1 MTRWLLVV
9 GGLYV
14 LLLVYATWYARR
26 TTRSAD
32 DYMLAGSNLG
42 GIVGALTISAT
53 QFSTFTLMGMPD
65 FFRTH
70 GVGAWIFLG
79 VADAAMA
86 FVILWYG
93 YHLRRKATR
102 LGFKG
107 VAGLLCDSYGSRWA
121 GYLYFAGVFLFLT
134 PYVSIQIRGIGIFLN
149 AAYPDTLP
157 IWGWALSIVL
167 TLLVYS
173 ELGGLKAIIF
183 SDALQG
189 IVMLVATWLIAS
201 GCVAY
206 FGSIPELFARVAE
219 TKPALLSTPGPHGLF
234 SFQFLLASFIGLM
247 LMPIT
252 QPQLAMRMVIMK
264 DFDASRRMAVGF
276 GIFSMLVILPAIAT
290 GLYGAMVY
298 PDASTPQFL
307 ARVLLVEQTPIVAAT
322 VAVGLIAAAM
332 STADSQ
338 LFALGAEL
346 RSLLRGEERRVMLY
360 TRSAIGLFA
369 FAAFMLAIVSSDQ
382 LVLVARVSFI
392 GTAILGPLVL
402 SGVFTERPNTA
413 VILPITT
420 VALVLF
426 LLSLGGV
433 VPSEIGI
440 LRFDLALLG
449 VLAVATVLAA
459 ILPSRP
465 TLR

>member
-1 MTRWLLVV
+1 MTGWLLVV

-32 DYMLAGSNLG
+32 DYMLAGSKLG
-42 GIVGALTISAT
+42 AVIGALTISAT

-70 GVGAWIFLG
+70 GIGAWIFLG
-79 VADAAMA
+79 VSDAAMA
-86 FVILWYG
+86 FVILWYAF
-93 YHLRRKATR
+93 HLRRKAAR

-107 VAGLLCDSYGSRWA
+107 IAGLLCDSYGNRWA
-121 GYLYFAGVFLFLT
+121 GYLYFVGVFLFLT

-157 IWGWALSIVL
+157 IWGWALSIVV
-167 TLLVYS
+167 TLLIYS

-189 IVMLVATWLIAS
+189 LVMLVVTWIIAR
-201 GCVAY
+201 GCVTH
-206 FGSIPELFARVAE
+206 FGGIAELFARVAE
-219 TKPALLSTPGPHGLF
+219 TQPALLSTPGPQGLF
-234 SFQFLLASFIGLM
+234 SVQFLLASFIGLM
-247 LMPIT
+247 FMPIA
-252 QPQLAMRMVIMK
+252 QPQLAVRMVIMK
-264 DFDASRRMAVGF
+264 DFNASRRMALGF
-276 GIFSMLVILPAIAT
+276 SIFSMLVILQAVAT
-290 GLYGAMVY
+290 GLYGAVMH
-298 PDASTPQFL
+298 PDATAPQFL
-307 ARVLLVEQTPIVAAT
+307 AQVLLLEQTPLVAAI

-338 LFALGAEL
+338 LFALGAER
-346 RSLLRGEERRVMLY
+346 RSLLRGEERLVMLY
-360 TRSAIGLFA
+360 TRAAIGLFA
-369 FAAFMLAIVSSDQ
+369 LAAFMLAIVSSDQ

-402 SGVFTERPNTA
+402 SGVFAERPNGA
-413 VILPITT
+413 VILPLTGL
-420 VALVLF
+420 ALVIF
-426 LLSLGGV
+426 LLSLGGF
-433 VPSEIGI
+433 VPHQFGG

-449 VLAVATVLAA
+449 VLGVVTVVAT
-459 ILPSRP
+459 IWPRNSP
-465 TLR
+465 

>member
-1 MTRWLLVV
+1 MTSWLLAI
-9 GGLYV
+9 GSLYA
-14 LLLVYATWYARR
+14 LLLVWATWHARR
-26 TTRSAD
+26 TTRTAD

-42 GIVGALTISAT
+42 AIIGMLTISAT

-79 VADAAMA
+79 VSDAAMA

-93 YHLRRKATR
+93 YHLRRKAAR

-107 VAGLLCDSYGSRWA
+107 VAGLLCDSYGSRWV

-189 IVMLVATWLIAS
+189 LVMLVATWIIAI

-206 FGSIPELFARVAE
+206 FGGIPELFARVAA

-234 SFQFLLASFIGLM
+234 SLQFLLASFVGLM
-247 LMPIT
+247 MMPIT

-264 DFDASRRMAVGF
+264 DFDASRRMAIGF

-290 GLYGAMVY
+290 GLYGAMVH

-307 ARVLLVEQTPIVAAT
+307 ARVLLLEQTPIVAAT
-322 VAVGLIAAAM
+322 VAVGLMAAAM

-369 FAAFMLAIVSSDQ
+369 LAAFGLAIVSSDQ

-402 SGVFTERPNTA
+402 LGVFAERPNGA
-413 VILPITT
+413 VILPLTALALI
-420 VALVLF
+420 VFLFSLGGFVPSQIGGFRFDLVLF
-426 LLSLGGV
+426 
-433 VPSEIGI
+433 
-440 LRFDLALLG
+440 G
-449 VLAVATVLAA
+449 VLGIGTVCAA
-459 ILPSRP
+459 RWPG
-465 TLR
+465 TA